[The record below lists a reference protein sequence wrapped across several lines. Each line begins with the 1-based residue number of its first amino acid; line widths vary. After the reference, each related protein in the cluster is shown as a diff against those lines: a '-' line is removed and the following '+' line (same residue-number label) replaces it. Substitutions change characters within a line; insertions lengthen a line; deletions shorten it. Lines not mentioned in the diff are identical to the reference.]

1 VADLPPRL
9 IEALRDHYRLER
21 ELGRGGMGAVYL
33 AEDLKHHR
41 RVAVKV
47 LRPDLSASLGTDRF
61 LREIEVA
68 ARLQHPAILPLHDS
82 GQAGGY
88 VFYIMPYV
96 EGESLRDRLER
107 QGELP
112 VEETARILTEV
123 LDALAYAHGKGVIH
137 RDIKPDNIMLSGRH
151 ALLLD
156 FGVAK
161 AVNDSA
167 GPEFVTTTGMALG
180 TPSYMAPEQAVADKQ
195 VDHRADLYAVGV
207 VGYEMLAGRRPFP
220 GNTAQQIV
228 VAQMTKTPDELLSHR
243 PSVPPA
249 LASAIMR
256 AIERNPA
263 DRWQSAADMAARL
276 EPYVVSSGESTP
288 APGPAAA
295 FGRTR
300 GRWIGLAIGSAVLVA
315 AVVGAVLLRP
325 RTTPQLALGGRVQV
339 TLDPG
344 LEIEPAMSPDGQLVA
359 YSAGTMNALEIRVRQ
374 RMGGAALVVAARS
387 ERPQRFPLWSPD
399 GTQIMFDTP
408 RGIEV
413 VSALGGST
421 RLVVPDEHD
430 PRVDP
435 WGSYGPLMPA
445 GWSPDGRRIAF
456 VRRDT
461 LLIRGLD
468 GGAERALTQ
477 DGEMHSFAWSPDG
490 RWIACVRG
498 NRQSRQ
504 PGFMFGNLGPTRIW
518 LVPVDPGGQPLPVTD
533 DQWFNAS
540 PTWTPDSRTLLFLSD
555 RAGGSELYQLRL
567 AADGRPEGDPA
578 RLTNGLRA
586 QAVSLST
593 HGHWLAYADW
603 TETSNVWSL
612 SIPTAGPASIRQAE
626 PVTFGNQIIESFDL
640 SVDGKRMLFDSDRGG
655 TMDLY
660 RQSFG
665 GGEPE
670 RLTQTPAAEFWP
682 QWSPEEKEIAFHAFV
697 DGSRRLFVMPSD
709 GGSPSAVTDT
719 SEEAR
724 AAIWTLDGRSL
735 FYLHNFNMPSAELR
749 IISRSA
755 DGRWGQ
761 PRTVFRGN
769 TYPPFASPDGRFVA
783 FSSNGAV
790 YLGTSSGDS
799 VWALVPRSDSA
810 APRAAYVAWSADS
823 RTVYYLAPGP
833 GESGIWA
840 VPTKGGAPILMVR
853 FDDPNRPWHRYG
865 FSARGGKFYF
875 TIGDRQSDIWAA
887 EVESA
892 K

>member
-9 IEALRDHYRLER
+9 VEALRDRYRLER
-21 ELGRGGMGAVYL
+21 ELGRGGMGSVYL

-68 ARLQHPAILPLHDS
+68 ARLQHPAILTLHDS
-82 GQAGGY
+82 GETDGY

-96 EGESLRDRLER
+96 EGESLRDRLAR
-107 QGELP
+107 QHELP
-112 VEETARILTEV
+112 VEETARILTQV
-123 LDALAYAHGKGVIH
+123 LDALAYAHGKGVVH
-137 RDIKPDNIMLSGRH
+137 RDIKPDNIMISGRH

-167 GPEFVTTTGMALG
+167 GPEFVTTTGLALG

-195 VDHRADLYAVGV
+195 VDHRADLYALGV

-228 VAQMTKTPDELLSHR
+228 VAQMTKAPEELLSHR

-249 LASAIMR
+249 LAAAIMR
-256 AIERNPA
+256 ALERNPA

-276 EPYVVSSGESTP
+276 EPYVVSSGERTP
-288 APGPAAA
+288 APRPAPDLPRRRPRLIGAA
-295 FGRTR
+295 VGV
-300 GRWIGLAIGSAVLVA
+300 AVLGA
-315 AVVGAVLLRP
+315 AIAGAVLLRP
-325 RTTPQLALGGRVQV
+325 RPTPQLALGGRVQV

-344 LEIEPAMSPDGQLVA
+344 LEIEPAMSPDGRLVA
-359 YSAGTMNALEIRVRQ
+359 YAAGSMNALEIRVRQ
-374 RMGGAALVVAARS
+374 RVGGAALAVAAQS
-387 ERPQRFPLWSPD
+387 ERPQRFPIWSPD
-399 GTQIMFDTP
+399 GTQIMFGSP

-413 VSALGGST
+413 VSALGGPA
-421 RLVVPDEHD
+421 RLVVPDEHG
-430 PRVDP
+430 PGVDP
-435 WGSYGPLMPA
+435 WGSGGPLMPA

-456 VRRDT
+456 VRGDT
-461 LLIRGLD
+461 LLVRNLD

-504 PGFMFGNLGPTRIW
+504 PSFMFGNIGPTRIW
-518 LVPVDPGGQPLPVTD
+518 LIPVDGSGQPLPVTD

-540 PTWTPDSRTLLFLSD
+540 PTWTPDSRMLLFLSD

-567 AADGRPEGDPA
+567 GSDGRPEGDPV

-593 HGHWLAYADW
+593 NGRWLAYADW

-612 SIPTAGPASIRQAE
+612 PIPRAGPVSIRQAE
-626 PVTFGNQIIESFDL
+626 PVTYGSQIIESFDL
-640 SVDGKRMLFDSDRGG
+640 SADGTRMLFDSDRGG

-660 RQSFG
+660 RQPIG

-670 RLTQTPAAEFWP
+670 RLTQSPADEFWP
-682 QWSPEEKEIAFHAFV
+682 QWSPDGKEIAFHSFV
-697 DGSRRLFVMPSD
+697 DGGRRLFVMSSD
-709 GGSPSAVTDT
+709 GGSPQQVTDG
-719 SEEAR
+719 SEEGR
-724 AAIWTLDGRSL
+724 AAVWSVDGRSL
-735 FYLHNFNMPSAELR
+735 FYLHNFNMPSADVR
-749 IISRSA
+749 VISRSA

-761 PRTVFRGN
+761 PRTIFRGN
-769 TYPPFASPDGRFVA
+769 AYPTSSSPDGRFVA
-783 FSSNGAV
+783 FSADGVV
-790 YLGTSSGDS
+790 YVIGSSGDS
-799 VWALVPRSDSA
+799 VRALVPRADSM
-810 APRAAYVAWSADS
+810 APRAAYVAWSEDS

-833 GESGIWA
+833 GETGIWEIP
-840 VPTKGGAPILMVR
+840 VTGGQSHLLVR

-865 FSARGGKFYF
+865 FSARRGRFYL

-887 EVESA
+887 EVPRSR
-892 K
+892 

>member
-1 VADLPPRL
+1 MEAESTLPILVTDIPPRL

-207 VGYEMLAGRRPFP
+207 VGYEMLAGQRPFP

-288 APGPAAA
+288 APRPAPDLP
-295 FGRTR
+295 RR
-300 GRWIGLAIGSAVLVA
+300 SRWMGLAIGVAVLVTA
-315 AVVGAVLLRP
+315 IVAAVLLRP
-325 RTTPQLALGGRVQV
+325 RATPQLGLGGRVQV

-344 LEIEPAMSPDGQLVA
+344 L
-359 YSAGTMNALEIRVRQ
+359 
-374 RMGGAALVVAARS
+374 
-387 ERPQRFPLWSPD
+387 
-399 GTQIMFDTP
+399 
-408 RGIEV
+408 
-413 VSALGGST
+413 
-421 RLVVPDEHD
+421 
-430 PRVDP
+430 
-435 WGSYGPLMPA
+435 
-445 GWSPDGRRIAF
+445 
-456 VRRDT
+456 
-461 LLIRGLD
+461 
-468 GGAERALTQ
+468 
-477 DGEMHSFAWSPDG
+477 
-490 RWIACVRG
+490 
-498 NRQSRQ
+498 
-504 PGFMFGNLGPTRIW
+504 
-518 LVPVDPGGQPLPVTD
+518 
-533 DQWFNAS
+533 
-540 PTWTPDSRTLLFLSD
+540 
-555 RAGGSELYQLRL
+555 
-567 AADGRPEGDPA
+567 
-578 RLTNGLRA
+578 
-586 QAVSLST
+586 
-593 HGHWLAYADW
+593 
-603 TETSNVWSL
+603 
-612 SIPTAGPASIRQAE
+612 
-626 PVTFGNQIIESFDL
+626 
-640 SVDGKRMLFDSDRGG
+640 
-655 TMDLY
+655 
-660 RQSFG
+660 
-665 GGEPE
+665 
-670 RLTQTPAAEFWP
+670 
-682 QWSPEEKEIAFHAFV
+682 
-697 DGSRRLFVMPSD
+697 
-709 GGSPSAVTDT
+709 
-719 SEEAR
+719 
-724 AAIWTLDGRSL
+724 
-735 FYLHNFNMPSAELR
+735 
-749 IISRSA
+749 
-755 DGRWGQ
+755 
-761 PRTVFRGN
+761 
-769 TYPPFASPDGRFVA
+769 
-783 FSSNGAV
+783 
-790 YLGTSSGDS
+790 
-799 VWALVPRSDSA
+799 
-810 APRAAYVAWSADS
+810 
-823 RTVYYLAPGP
+823 
-833 GESGIWA
+833 
-840 VPTKGGAPILMVR
+840 
-853 FDDPNRPWHRYG
+853 
-865 FSARGGKFYF
+865 
-875 TIGDRQSDIWAA
+875 
-887 EVESA
+887 
-892 K
+892 